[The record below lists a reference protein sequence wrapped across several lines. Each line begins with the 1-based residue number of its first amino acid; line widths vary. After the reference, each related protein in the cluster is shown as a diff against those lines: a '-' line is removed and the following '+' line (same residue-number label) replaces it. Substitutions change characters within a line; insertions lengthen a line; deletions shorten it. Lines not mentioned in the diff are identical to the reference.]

1 VVARYICPRCGEA
14 FAGAEQFRE
23 HYVARHPDEPFP
35 EFWDSSES
43 DDEFRSWGGDDPT
56 PTDKPVDL
64 FEDVMEEPPE
74 GTAEAKEL

>member
-1 VVARYICPRCGEA
+1 MARHICPRCGEE
-14 FAGAEQFRE
+14 FAGAEEFRE

-35 EFWDSSES
+35 EFWDASEAG
-43 DDEFRSWGGDDPT
+43 DEFGSLGGDDPT
-56 PTDKPVDL
+56 AADKPVDP